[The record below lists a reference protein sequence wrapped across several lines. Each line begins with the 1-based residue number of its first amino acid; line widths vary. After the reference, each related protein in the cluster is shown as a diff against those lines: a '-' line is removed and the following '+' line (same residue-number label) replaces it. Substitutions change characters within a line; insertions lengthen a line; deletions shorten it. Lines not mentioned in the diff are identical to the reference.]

1 MIQRIQTLYL
11 LLASIFYFFYW
22 LFGLN
27 WYQSGFKILQ
37 DNFSNDFIINSPIL
51 ESILNITSYIPLVIF
66 IICLISIF
74 SYKSRIKQILICK
87 ISLYLSLFM
96 SFYTLFY
103 FYFTLEGLAAM
114 MPSKI
119 LEILMYAAILNPF
132 MCSYLIYL
140 AIKSIKN
147 DNELVNSLDR
157 IR

>member
-11 LLASIFYFFYW
+11 LLASVFYFCYW
-22 LFGLN
+22 FFGLN
-27 WYQSGFKILQ
+27 WYKSGFEILQ
-37 DNFSNDFIINSPIL
+37 EKLDKDFVINSPIL
-51 ESILNITSYIPLVIF
+51 EIILNTTSYIPLVIP
-66 IICLISIF
+66 IICAISIF
-74 SYKSRIKQILICK
+74 SYKSRSKQILICK
-87 ISLYLSLFM
+87 ISFYLSLFM

-132 MCSYLIYL
+132 VCSYLIYL
-140 AIKSIKN
+140 AIKSINN
-147 DNELVNSLDR
+147 DNELVKSLDR

>member
-11 LLASIFYFFYW
+11 LLASVFYFCYW
-22 LFGLN
+22 FFGLN
-27 WYQSGFKILQ
+27 WYKSGFEILQ
-37 DNFSNDFIINSPIL
+37 EKLDKDFVINSPIL
-51 ESILNITSYIPLVIF
+51 EIILNTTSYIPLVIP
-66 IICLISIF
+66 IISAISIF
-74 SYKSRIKQILICK
+74 SYKSRSKQILICK
-87 ISLYLSLFM
+87 ISFYLSLFM

-132 MCSYLIYL
+132 VCSYLIYL

-147 DNELVNSLDR
+147 DNELVKSLDR